1 MTGTEPGDPAEVL
14 LHTVGRPLA
23 GVEMMIVDETGTEV
37 PHGET
42 GIIRMR
48 TRCQMR
54 GYWNDPE
61 RSAEAMSDDGWIQT
75 GDLGFFRDD
84 GNLVLC
90 GRSTEMYIRGGYN
103 VYPLEVENVLAEHP
117 GVDRVAVLGIA
128 RAGDRRDRRRVRRR
142 PRPASPPT
150 ADELKR
156 VVPRTPRRLQ
166 DARPRGVPR
175 RDALHHHDDENRQE
189 GTPRGP
195 DSNNEP
201 ASAGGPI
208 HVC

>member
-1 MTGTEPGDPAEVL
+1 ML

-23 GVEMMIVDETGTEV
+23 GVEMMLVDEAGAEV
-37 PHGET
+37 PQGET

-61 RSAEAMSDDGWIQT
+61 RTAETMSDDGWIQT

-90 GRSTEMYIRGGYN
+90 GRITEMYIRGGYN

-117 GVDRVAVLGIA
+117 GVDRVAVVGVPAPVIGEIGVAFVVA
-128 RAGDRRDRRRVRRR
+128 RDPRHRRR
-142 PRPASPPT
+142 PTSCGRGAAIVSPTTRRPTASSSSTRCPSPP
-150 ADELKR
+150 
-156 VVPRTPRRLQ
+156 
-166 DARPRGVPR
+166 
-175 RDALHHHDDENRQE
+175 
-189 GTPRGP
+189 
-195 DSNNEP
+195 
-201 ASAGGPI
+201 
-208 HVC
+208 